1 MISLRLA
8 YDSTQ
13 LKSTKNR
20 PVVVSRQVLKISEF
34 STTSWVELNRIGQ
47 CDHGYDWK
55 QLVVTLRCRRKVPC
69 LFWRINIWRNI
80 FNFLF
85 RLYTRENFKNWI
97 TTDYRLISWVES
109 DRAVWSQLRCDSTE
123 LDKQPKFEKCSE
135 LLENARNDQL
145 SWVELR
151 RSHNHTA
158 RSDWVELS
166 WVGSGS
172 EIVALA
178 NSHRYIVTTGTL
190 YRPGTFHWTGGH
202 TTVGLWFRM
211 YRWT

>member
-20 PVVVSRQVLKISEF
+20 PVAVSRQVLKISEF

-123 LDKQPKFEKCSE
+123 LDKQPKFEKCLE

-145 SWVELR
+145 SWVEL
-151 RSHNHTA
+151 SCVVAVITLPDPTQLN
-158 RSDWVELS
+158 WVELS
-166 WVGSGS
+166 WVESD
-172 EIVALA
+172 LA
-178 NSHRYIVTTGTL
+178 VRSCDGIRSISACACKYFRLTVLKAINKFSH
-190 YRPGTFHWTGGH
+190 FQ
-202 TTVGLWFRM
+202 M
-211 YRWT
+211 